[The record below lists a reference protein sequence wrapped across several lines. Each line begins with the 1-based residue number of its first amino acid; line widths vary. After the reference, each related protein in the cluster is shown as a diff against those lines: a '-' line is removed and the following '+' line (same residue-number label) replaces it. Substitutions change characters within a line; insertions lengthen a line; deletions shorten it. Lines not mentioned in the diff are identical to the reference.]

1 MKLSFICSAGSN
13 GFLYKMLKYLK
24 AWQGWCMPLISAH
37 ERQKQADLYEFKASL
52 IHIVIS
58 RTANAEL
65 VKPYLRN

>member
-1 MKLSFICSAGSN
+1 MPESILKTATVMN
-13 GFLYKMLKYLK
+13 VKNKYYKTE
-24 AWQGWCMPLISAH
+24 